1 MVSNLAKMWYE
12 KAEVWSPPSFPS
24 KLLMLVCLRRRRI
37 APKIIDKIESGRN
50 DIEKEGEEEEIELE
64 LLLITDAADLDVA
77 QDL

>member
-37 APKIIDKIESGRN
+37 APKIIDKIGSGRN
-50 DIEKEGEEEEIELE
+50 DIEKEGEEEIELE
-64 LLLITDAADLDVA
+64 LLLITDAADLDVT

>member
-1 MVSNLAKMWYE
+1 MI
-12 KAEVWSPPSFPS
+12 PSFLLI

-37 APKIIDKIESGRN
+37 APKIIDKIGSGRN
-50 DIEKEGEEEEIELE
+50 DIEKEGEEEIELE

>member
-1 MVSNLAKMWYE
+1 MWWV
-12 KAEVWSPPSFPS
+12 KSEVWSPPSFPS
-24 KLLMLVCLRRRRI
+24 KLLMLVCLRWRRI